1 MWRQVRGLKQRK
13 RNVESDYVN
22 ILQRRKTSNIAM
34 LNMEGYRDTKMEDV
48 SGMMNLESIDMT
60 VLLETHLRKG
70 QRPKIKMEGTEVFEV
85 RRCDGDNDR
94 KGGGIAVICKKRD
107 GITFSRHFPVINN
120 KDHVYVD
127 KERLWVTMTTAGFKT
142 AVCAIYTGCNS
153 EDDHYGPWNEGIYE
167 VISEEVSNMR
177 ARGFRVCLQ
186 GDFNAWIGDVLEQGG
201 IPGNN
206 AKITKNGRRF
216 LSFLKDNA
224 LVQLN
229 GACRVRGDWSTRVST
244 GLWTRHGH
252 NNSSSSVLDYAV
264 VSEEHFDSVVDV
276 EIDEKGRL
284 GGGSDHNVVVTRL
297 KDRFLAVS
305 SVSRKAVKLGWDIR
319 DDEDWK
325 GYSMVVEREVQGMI
339 VTKGAEGLSDSVT
352 KIILTGLEE
361 GVGRKK
367 LIDSKG
373 KGHLPKRIVELLKE
387 RRRLERVWKEAKVV
401 FADSRRSAPTDSVIV
416 AKENLQ
422 EASDQLEAAMVAF
435 RRQRR
440 VPLLLASKKG
450 CKKSRR
456 VFWNY
461 VSRKERGSLEISAL
475 QRKATGELVT
485 GPEGVADEV
494 FLYLKDIFNG
504 EGEEC
509 REPGSYAEDL
519 EDRGEEDGEQR
530 KQGGGDHNYGV
541 DPEPCAESFSSKGSY
556 YTDPSGFLDADFKPA
571 EVKEMIASLGN
582 GKAAGW
588 DEIPNEAL
596 KFAPKSLLHLLV
608 TLYNRVKN
616 SGVVP
621 AAWRKGRLV
630 LVHKKG

>member
-1 MWRQVRGLKQRK
+1 MNRWREIRGMKK
-13 RNVESDYVN
+13 KKMNMASDKVN

-34 LNMEGYRDTKMEDV
+34 LNMEGYKDTKMEDV
-48 SGMMNLESIDMT
+48 SVMMNHESIDMT

-70 QRPKIKMEGTEVFEV
+70 QKPKIKMESTEVFEV
-85 RRCDGDNDR
+85 RREDGEK
-94 KGGGIAVICKKRD
+94 KGGGIAVICRKRD
-107 GITFSRHFPVINN
+107 GVTFNRHSPVIKN
-120 KDHVYVD
+120 KDHAYVE

-142 AVCAIYTGCNS
+142 AVCAIYIGCNS
-153 EDDHYGPWNEGIYE
+153 EDDHHGPWNDGIYE
-167 VISEEVSNMR
+167 VVSEEISSLR
-177 ARGFRVCLQ
+177 ARGFRVCLK

-206 AKITKNGRRF
+206 VKVTKNGRLF
-216 LSFLKDNA
+216 LSFLKDNG

-229 GACRVRGDWSTRVST
+229 GACRTPGDWSTRVST
-244 GLWTRHGH
+244 GLWTRHAH
-252 NNSSSSVLDYAV
+252 DYSSSSVLDYAV
-264 VSEEHFDSVVDV
+264 ISEEHFDSVVDV

-284 GGGSDHNVVVTRL
+284 GGASDHSVVLTRL
-297 KDRFLAVS
+297 KDRFLTVS
-305 SVSRKAVKLGWDIR
+305 SVSRKAIKLGWDIK

-325 GYSMVVEREVQGMI
+325 GYSQVVDREVQCRLA
-339 VTKGAEGLSDSVT
+339 TNGAEGLSDSVT
-352 KIILTGLEE
+352 KIIVTGLEE

-367 LIDSKG
+367 LSEDKG
-373 KGHLPKRIVELLKE
+373 KGRLPKKIVELLKE
-387 RRRLERVWKEAKVV
+387 RRRAERVWKEAKVA
-401 FADSRRSAPTDSVIV
+401 FAVSRRSAPTDSVIV
-416 AKENLQ
+416 AAQALQ
-422 EASDQLEAAMVAF
+422 EVSAQLEEAMVTF

-485 GPEGVADEV
+485 GPEDVADEV
-494 FLYLKDIFNG
+494 FLYLRDIFKGECEEPRELGNHG
-504 EGEEC
+504 EG
-509 REPGSYAEDL
+509 L
-519 EDRGEEDGEQR
+519 EGPDEV
-530 KQGGGDHNYGV
+530 GGDQQEEVRGDHIYCV
-541 DPEPCAESFSSKGSY
+541 DPEPQAEQSGGRGSY
-556 YTDPSGFLDADFKPA
+556 YTDPSGFLGADFKPA

-596 KFAPKSLLHLLV
+596 KFAPESLVQLLV

-621 AAWRKGRLV
+621 AAWRRGRLV